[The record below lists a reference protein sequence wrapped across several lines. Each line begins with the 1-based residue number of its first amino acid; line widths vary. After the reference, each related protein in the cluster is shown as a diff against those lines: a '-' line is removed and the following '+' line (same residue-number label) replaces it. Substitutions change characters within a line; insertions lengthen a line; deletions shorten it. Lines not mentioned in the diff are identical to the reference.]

1 MHRIDTPGATPDNR
15 FTEGDPTIPT
25 AATEVSAEWLN
36 AVQEEVAAVIAG
48 AGIALDKA
56 DNGQLLEAITTLI
69 ANAAPEMPGYA
80 TTETPGLVRRAT
92 DEDAEAGVGDGYISP
107 PQLAELL
114 GRANVTAAV
123 RDMRAG
129 EIVMWGKATIPT
141 LSDGLPAGLELNG
154 SVVSLAT
161 FPRLLRAWVG
171 ETDNATA
178 EAFYRCTDAG
188 VRDAAGTHIRLLDMR
203 GVAPRGWDNGR
214 GLDAA
219 RVLLSYQAD
228 AFASHNHPQSRNSA
242 SGSLGSNG
250 CQGTDSN
257 NNGFSSATANS
268 TGYRGDTET
277 RMKNTAVMFIIYV

>member
-1 MHRIDTPGATPDNR
+1 MGYPVNTEHHCEKVARIEADGSVTDLRWRQTALTPELVGAMSEQEMRDALDAALA
-15 FTEGDPTIPT
+15 EAMADMDMT
-25 AATEVSAEWLN
+25 AA
-36 AVQEEVAAVIAG
+36 
-48 AGIALDKA
+48 
-56 DNGQLLEAITTLI
+56 
-69 ANAAPEMPGYA
+69 M
-80 TTETPGLVRRAT
+80 
-92 DEDAEAGVGDGYISP
+92 
-107 PQLAELL
+107 
-114 GRANVTAAV
+114 

-178 EAFYRCTDAG
+178 VAFYRCTDAG

-219 RVLLSYQAD
+219 RVLLSHQD
-228 AFASHNHPQSRNSA
+228 DDFASHVHTQSRNSS
-242 SGSLGSNG
+242 SGSLGNKG

-257 NNGFSSATANS
+257 NNGYSSGSNG
-268 TGYRGDTET
+268 TGAAGGSET
-277 RMKNTAVMFIIYV
+277 RMKNVAVMFIIYV